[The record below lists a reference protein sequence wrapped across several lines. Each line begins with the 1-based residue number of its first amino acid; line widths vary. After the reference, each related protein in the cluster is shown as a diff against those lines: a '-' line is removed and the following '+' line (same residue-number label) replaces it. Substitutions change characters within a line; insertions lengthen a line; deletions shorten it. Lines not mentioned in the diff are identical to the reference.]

1 MIKFFVRWTIR
12 LILLG
17 IVLLVALTLL
27 RDQILREV
35 VETQLSRGMGME
47 VTIGSLSTK
56 LTRPIVTAKNVV
68 IYNTADFGGGPFL
81 DIPDLHLEWAAD
93 AKGRGDLHFKA
104 VRLNIHQFNIVEN
117 QQGRTNITDIAAAM
131 EKVHTVKTNEPGV
144 RFNGIDTLN
153 LSVGKVRYINLRR
166 PERTQEMN
174 LALQNEVIQNVRTWD
189 DMAGLLF
196 KILVRAGFT
205 LYIDS
210 VTNRPPAAVLQP
222 KPQPPIQQP
231 APRR

>member
-1 MIKFFVRWTIR
+1 MIKFFVRWAIR

-17 IVLLVALTLL
+17 VVLIVAFVLL

-68 IYNTADFGGGPFL
+68 IYNTAAFGGGPFL
-81 DIPDLHLEWAAD
+81 DIPDLHLEWSAD
-93 AKGRGDLHFKA
+93 ARGRADLHFKVA
-104 VRLNIHQFNIVEN
+104 RVNIQQFNIVEN
-117 QQGRTNITDIAAAM
+117 KEGRTNITDISAALQ
-131 EKVHTVKTNEPGV
+131 KVHTVNTNEPGV

-153 LSVGKVRYINLRR
+153 LSVGNVRYINLRR

-174 LALQNEVIQNVRTWD
+174 LALQNEIVQNVRTWD

-196 KILVRAGFT
+196 KILIRAGFN
-205 LYIDS
+205 LYIDQ
-210 VTNRPPAAVLQP
+210 VTNRPPVGV
-222 KPQPPIQQP
+222 KPPPPVQQP
-231 APRR
+231 ATRR